1 MKKRKTR
8 TVIAAALI
16 TALAAALVI
25 LPIGAKKSEATGSS
39 VISAQAEKRIVSQ
52 TLVGGGI
59 LQSGRAE
66 ELSLLEG
73 ITVTKY
79 LVANGD
85 YCEKGQPL
93 AEIDPD
99 SLLPMIVGVQESL
112 AIIEKEL
119 RSSGDAGRSV
129 VKAPMDARVKAIYAQ
144 SGDTAWSVSAEHG
157 SLLLLSLDGMMS
169 VSFDTESRLTPGSTI
184 TAVTENGTEYTGKI
198 KSALP
203 GSAIAVLPDDGP
215 ALDESVTIKNEDGE
229 TIGEGK
235 LCVNSPWKLIVSS
248 GTVDE
253 IYVKTEQTVRR
264 GANLLRIADGN
275 QAETLRLSNLH
286 REYEENLREL
296 MRMLRT
302 GTVTADRDGFV
313 SEINR
318 KLVQT
323 RSAQSAGKLKLLE
336 AEGESALRYSVA
348 WVTAINPDGSFQ
360 ARTAI
365 WPFEIGDETQL
376 ALLSKLA
383 VPMLQEAEETKA
395 SFSGAVELD
404 GSSTQE
410 IKPGDLFVLAYD
422 SGELKKVIHIGNEP
436 LATEQELAPDLEL
449 GNLDLTALIG
459 NYSGYAPVSPQQEE
473 GLFSLIKTR
482 ILNLSPA
489 DVLLLPI
496 RVDEHEVLQYQVGM
510 KAAIT
515 LDALPEKSFEGTVS
529 GISAVG
535 NSLGGSSKFEITI
548 EIPRAEGMLPG
559 MRAYSSVTLNTEEL
573 LALPAAAVFSQGSRS
588 FVYTLY
594 DSQKDLLLNP
604 TPVET
609 GISDGDYIA
618 VSALEEGMNVWY
630 RVYGEGMD

>member
-1 MKKRKTR
+1 
-8 TVIAAALI
+8 
-16 TALAAALVI
+16 
-25 LPIGAKKSEATGSS
+25 
-39 VISAQAEKRIVSQ
+39 
-52 TLVGGGI
+52 
-59 LQSGRAE
+59 
-66 ELSLLEG
+66 
-73 ITVTKY
+73 
-79 LVANGD
+79 
-85 YCEKGQPL
+85 
-93 AEIDPD
+93 
-99 SLLPMIVGVQESL
+99 MIVGVQESL
-112 AIIEKEL
+112 EKIEKEL

-184 TAVTENGTEYTGKI
+184 TAVAENGTEYTGKI

-203 GSAIAVLPDDGP
+203 GSAIAVLTD
-215 ALDESVTIKNEDGE
+215 
-229 TIGEGK
+229 
-235 LCVNSPWKLIVSS
+235 
-248 GTVDE
+248 
-253 IYVKTEQTVRR
+253 
-264 GANLLRIADGN
+264 
-275 QAETLRLSNLH
+275 
-286 REYEENLREL
+286 
-296 MRMLRT
+296 
-302 GTVTADRDGFV
+302 
-313 SEINR
+313 
-318 KLVQT
+318 
-323 RSAQSAGKLKLLE
+323 
-336 AEGESALRYSVA
+336 
-348 WVTAINPDGSFQ
+348 
-360 ARTAI
+360 
-365 WPFEIGDETQL
+365 
-376 ALLSKLA
+376 
-383 VPMLQEAEETKA
+383 
-395 SFSGAVELD
+395 
-404 GSSTQE
+404 
-410 IKPGDLFVLAYD
+410 DLFVLAYD

-482 ILNLSPA
+482 VLRLSPA
-489 DVLLLPI
+489 DALLLPI

-510 KAAIT
+510 KADIT

-529 GISAVG
+529 GISAAG

-618 VSALEEGMNVWY
+618 VSALEEGMSVWY